1 MRDLCVPHFY
11 VNFPRPLKNIRR
23 HKSFPIETPPFSL
36 KNMQS
41 TLHANSWMAAHLP
54 GTKYMGV
61 LCCAGSA
68 GEAAF
73 RNSLDGQ
80 FTEAG
85 YQHLP
90 ATVPHPRPA
99 TYYVVG
105 NVFGGWCAW
114 R

>member
-1 MRDLCVPHFY
+1 
-11 VNFPRPLKNIRR
+11 
-23 HKSFPIETPPFSL
+23 
-36 KNMQS
+36 MQP
-41 TLHANSWMAAHLP
+41 TQHANSWMAAHLP

-90 ATVPHPRPA
+90 ATMPHPHRC
-99 TYYVVG
+99 G
-105 NVFGGWCAW
+105 DVFGGWCCGAQAPHCT
-114 R
+114 